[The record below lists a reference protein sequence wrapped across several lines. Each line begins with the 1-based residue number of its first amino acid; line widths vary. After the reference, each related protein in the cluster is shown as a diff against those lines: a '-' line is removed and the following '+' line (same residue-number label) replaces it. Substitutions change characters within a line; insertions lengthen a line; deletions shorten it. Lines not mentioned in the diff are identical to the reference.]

1 MRLFHKL
8 LNNLFGFNLLSLGI
22 LNVGNIDP
30 IKFKKNCIKMFTKM
44 FSHKKCK
51 PFKMY

>member
-8 LNNLFGFNLLSLGI
+8 LNNLFGINLLSVDI

-30 IKFKKNCIKMFTKM
+30 IKFKKKICIKKFTKM
-44 FSHKKCK
+44 FSHKKLQTI
-51 PFKMY
+51 